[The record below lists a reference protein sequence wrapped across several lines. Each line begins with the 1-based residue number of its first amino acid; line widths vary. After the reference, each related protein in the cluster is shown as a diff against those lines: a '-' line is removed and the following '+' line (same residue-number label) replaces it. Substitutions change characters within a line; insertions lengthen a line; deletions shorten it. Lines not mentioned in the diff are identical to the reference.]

1 MRGNL
6 LKLTVITPVFNG
18 QRYIA
23 STVSSILT
31 SFAGKNFEYIV
42 VDDGSTDDT
51 LRELEPFLTH
61 ILLIKQENLGQSAA
75 VNSALRSA
83 SGHLG
88 LIVNADDPI
97 TDPRLYQESVI
108 KFEEDSEVVVTYP
121 WWSIIDEN
129 NLIIENIKQP
139 IYSDQ
144 IMVGR
149 GKCLMGPGTFFNLRV
164 AKDIG
169 GWNINYKFMP
179 DYEFWLRMTR
189 QGKAIVISE
198 PLALWRQHS
207 ASTSVSGRGKRMSAE
222 RIKVTEDFLL
232 MYKVNV
238 STKILAQVSAH
249 MDALIF
255 CTHESF
261 SEKMKQLFRAVT
273 RIPIIVLKPRFWV
286 VLVLYFSSEKSYLKV
301 KKLRNRIFKSHK
313 M

>member
-1 MRGNL
+1 

-51 LRELEPFLTH
+51 IKELEPFLTD

-75 VNSALRSA
+75 VNAALRFA
-83 SGHLG
+83 SGQLG

-97 TDPRLYQESVI
+97 TDPRLYEESVT
-108 KFEEDSEVVVTYP
+108 KFKEDSEVVVTYP

-129 NLIIENIKQP
+129 DLIIENIQQP
-139 IYSDQ
+139 IYSDYT
-144 IMVGR
+144 MVGR
-149 GKCLMGPGTFFNLRV
+149 GKCLMGPGTFFNLKV

-169 GWNINYKFMP
+169 GWNVNYKFMP
-179 DYEFWLRMTR
+179 DYEFWLRITR

-207 ASTSVSGRGKRMSAE
+207 ESTSVSGRGKRMSEE
-222 RIKVTEDFLL
+222 RIKVTEDFLR
-232 MYKVNV
+232 MNKVDV
-238 STKILAQVSAH
+238 STRISAQVSAY

-255 CTHESF
+255 CIHES
-261 SEKMKQLFRAVT
+261 SLEKMNQLFRAVSK
-273 RIPIIVLKPRFWV
+273 IPIIIFKPRFWII
-286 VLVLYFSSEKSYLKV
+286 LILYFSSNKIYLNV
-301 KKLRNRIFKSHK
+301 KKIRDRFVKSHK
-313 M
+313 R